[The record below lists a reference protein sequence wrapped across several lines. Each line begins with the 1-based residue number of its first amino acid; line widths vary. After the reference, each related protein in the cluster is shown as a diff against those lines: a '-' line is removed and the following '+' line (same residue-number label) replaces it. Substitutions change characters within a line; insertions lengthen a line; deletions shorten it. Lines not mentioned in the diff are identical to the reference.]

1 MLGEPGQN
9 GQISLGRNVR
19 LTRWVATITH
29 SPVVGLSL
37 SSDIGR
43 IYDAA
48 TKGVDLL

>member
-9 GQISLGRNVR
+9 GHISLGRKGR

-29 SPVVGLSL
+29 SPVMGLSL

-43 IYDAA
+43 LYNTTA
-48 TKGVDLL
+48 KGVDLL